1 MNLYVSNLGV
11 NVQDQR
17 LREFFA
23 SYGEVK
29 SANVIIDKFSGKTR
43 GFGFVEM
50 ADDSAA
56 RKAIAALD
64 NVAVDGRAVKVVEAR
79 PKENHASGD
88 NNLTRGRSVSGNW
101 F

>member
-11 NVQDQR
+11 NVQDQH
-17 LREFFA
+17 LREFFTP
-23 SYGEVK
+23 YGEVK
-29 SANVIIDKFSGKTR
+29 SAKVIIDKFTGKSR
-43 GFGFVEM
+43 GFGFVDM
-50 ADDSAA
+50 PDDSAA
-56 RKAIAALD
+56 RKAITSLD

-79 PKENHASGD
+79 PKENHASGY